1 MEFTYSGIK
10 LHYEISGQGEW
21 VTLLHGWGGSV
32 QSFLGVQNQLCGRFR
47 ALNLDFPGFGASEE
61 PKEDW
66 DVGGYAKCLLALL
79 DELGID
85 KTALI
90 AHSFGGRVALKLADL
105 RPGIVSKQVLTGC
118 AGLKATESKCNASLA
133 SRLKKVYD
141 NPLTRRVLGDGG
153 VEKLNNAVR
162 SRFGSEDYKNASPRM
177 REIFKKVIDE
187 DLSYCLGKV
196 ACPTLLVWGEYDT
209 ATPLWMGKKM
219 EQEIKDAALI
229 VFEGGTHYAYIE
241 QFGRFMA
248 IVNSF
253 LGA

>member
-10 LHYEISGQGEW
+10 LHYEVSGEGEW

-32 QSFLGVQNQLCGRFR
+32 QSFLGVQKRLCTRFR
-47 ALNLDFPGFGASEE
+47 VLNLDFPGFGASEE
-61 PKEDW
+61 PNADW
-66 DVGGYAKCLLALL
+66 GVSEYARCVLALM
-79 DELGID
+79 DELGIAS
-85 KTALI
+85 TALI
-90 AHSFGGRVALKLADL
+90 AHSFGGRVALKIADL
-105 RPGIVSKQVLTGC
+105 RPGIVSKQLLTGC
-118 AGLKATESKCNASLA
+118 AGLKDQQAVCRPSLA

-153 VEKLNNAVR
+153 VEKINNAVR

-187 DLSYCLGKV
+187 DLSYCLEKIT
-196 ACPTLLVWGEYDT
+196 CPTLLVWGEYDT
-209 ATPLWMGKKM
+209 ATPLWMGRKM

-229 VFEGGTHYAYIE
+229 VFEGGTHFAYIE
-241 QFGRFMA
+241 QFARFMA
-248 IVNSF
+248 IADSF